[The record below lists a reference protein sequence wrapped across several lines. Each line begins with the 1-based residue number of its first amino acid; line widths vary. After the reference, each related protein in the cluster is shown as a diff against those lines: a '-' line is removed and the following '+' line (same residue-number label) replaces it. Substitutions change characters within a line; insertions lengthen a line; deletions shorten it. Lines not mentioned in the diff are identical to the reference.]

1 MSEPKHAA
9 YVASCRSC
17 GVLHEPCSLNTAVTR
32 IEAHKLVHKHPKS
45 QTLLLNHT
53 TQSSQLTLS

>member
-32 IEAHKLVHKHPKS
+32 IEAHKLVHKHHKCYYTPIKPNGATS
-45 QTLLLNHT
+45 
-53 TQSSQLTLS
+53 

>member
-17 GVLHEPCSLNTAVTR
+17 GLLHEPCPLDTAVTA
-32 IEAHKLVHKHPKS
+32 IEAHKAVHKHHKCSYTPIKPNERKS
-45 QTLLLNHT
+45 
-53 TQSSQLTLS
+53 S

>member
-17 GVLHEPCSLNTAVTR
+17 GLLHEPCSLNTAVTS
-32 IEAHKLVHKHPKS
+32 IEAHKSVHKHHKCYYTPIKPN
-45 QTLLLNHT
+45 QGA
-53 TQSSQLTLS
+53 SS